1 MKLELH
7 LSAEIASICSKLFL
21 YVEQVLGE
29 GFALSEVKILKKE
42 RLAASHFHPYPH
54 SAHWSFSNYTF
65 VFFFF
70 LPTSRNS
77 AVTFCLST
85 TLSHF
90 DLEPHID
97 NLSDPDPSSH
107 MNYLNPFTAFIST
120 FHHTQAPFL
129 PNNNP
134 LWWQG
139 FTPTAFMLS
148 IANHRV
154 EFPKQLP
161 LSWMASTLQNSCG
174 YMAAFH
180 NKLANKKYLLR
191 LIYFR
196 RQIKK
201 WEHF

>member
-1 MKLELH
+1 M
-7 LSAEIASICSKLFL
+7 
-21 YVEQVLGE
+21 
-29 GFALSEVKILKKE
+29 
-42 RLAASHFHPYPH
+42 
-54 SAHWSFSNYTF
+54 
-65 VFFFF
+65 
-70 LPTSRNS
+70 
-77 AVTFCLST
+77 TFCLST

-201 WEHF
+201 KMRTFLMQVCTRCSFHFMKRTLTHASKHSFTPTLRPR